1 MLTAAAGISSAT
13 GSWLPAMGRDRG
25 STTGSLKRPQ
35 SSPEKGS
42 VASILAFLQRLS
54 LWRHT
59 SWVLELYL
67 LFSVSKQEVVSAS
80 SL

>member
-35 SSPEKGS
+35 SSPEKGECGFHTGFS
-42 VASILAFLQRLS
+42 PKTVPVEAHILGLGTVPSFQCVQARG
-54 LWRHT
+54 R
-59 SWVLELYL
+59 
-67 LFSVSKQEVVSAS
+67 
-80 SL
+80 